1 MTFTPG
7 SLDDAVDGVTAGAP
21 KLSLHTGDP
30 GTTGASLDADVD
42 LVDAVWGPSSS
53 GSADSSQVS
62 FDIPTGGGVRNYT
75 HFGAWATDGTTFK
88 FGGELDEAEQ
98 FSDNGG
104 TYNFT
109 ATVTGSNPA

>member
-1 MTFTPG
+1 MSFTPG
-7 SLDDAVDGVTAGAP
+7 SLDDAVDGVTAAAP

-30 GTTGASLDADVD
+30 GTTGANLDAGVT
-42 LVDAVWGPSSS
+42 LVDAVWDPSSG
-53 GSADSSQVS
+53 GSADSSQVAFAIAS
-62 FDIPTGGGVRNYT
+62 GGGVRDYT

-88 FGGELDEAEQ
+88 FGGLLDEAEQ

-109 ATVTGSNPA
+109 ATVTGANPA